1 MAYRNLK
8 SFLPFVNQD
17 LYDRWLVGSDLW
29 FTGGTQPGDL
39 LHDLLGTGV
48 SADLLSFTY
57 MIFLP
62 FVPASLAAALVWS
75 DDLSRGAWYA
85 SALSLN
91 WIFGTLSYY
100 ALPSLGPIYVEP
112 YRFFDLPTTA
122 VTGLQDALWGNR
134 VEVLAD
140 PHATQS
146 VHGIAAFAS
155 LHTSIVFTAALVA
168 TLCKM
173 PSLVRWGMWVFF
185 VLTALATVYFG
196 WHYLLDVVAGL
207 VIGGGAVWLA
217 ALMTGRTGPLSRPRA
232 VRAPARETVSV

>member
-1 MAYRNLK
+1 
-8 SFLPFVNQD
+8 
-17 LYDRWLVGSDLW
+17 
-29 FTGGTQPGDL
+29 
-39 LHDLLGTGV
+39 
-48 SADLLSFTY
+48 

-100 ALPSLGPIYVEP
+100 APPSLGPIYVEP

-168 TLCKM
+168 TLCACRR
-173 PSLVRWGMWVFF
+173 SS
-185 VLTALATVYFG
+185 
-196 WHYLLDVVAGL
+196 AGACGSSSSSRPWRPCTSAGTTCSTSWPAWR
-207 VIGGGAVWLA
+207 IGGGSVWLA
-217 ALMTGRTGPLSRPRA
+217 ALMTGRTGPLSRPAPGRRRPERGRRRLTAAHLADRRPGPVGRVRRTGAASAAGRREDLALDDVEDVGHRA
-232 VRAPARETVSV
+232 RDGRARRSAT